1 MTKIRAS
8 FPKIRLLFPNFWKRA
23 GETFPLPSIVTRLYS
38 GNFKIKDTLV
48 KRRNHKYYCT
58 GNMSFRKL
66 LTNHQ
71 KKVKMQINFLNP
83 WIHMSVKTIFD
94 VKQMDIYGKGKL
106 NLPLLLLL
114 PDLTNLITSDLTQKW
129 KIYDFKRFR
138 PSHSQNPWYCQ
149 FSMEEKIIISPF
161 ILKKVIIHKIVT

>member
-1 MTKIRAS
+1 MARKNLCFFLLETLKNCILNEKCNPQMTKIRAS

-58 GNMSFRKL
+58 GNVSFRKL

-114 PDLTNLITSDLTQKW
+114 PDLINLITSDLTQK
-129 KIYDFKRFR
+129 
-138 PSHSQNPWYCQ
+138 
-149 FSMEEKIIISPF
+149 
-161 ILKKVIIHKIVT
+161 